1 MENIKLPNP
10 ITQTCTF
17 CVMDNSD
24 PQIEFDSEGVCNH
37 CKKALQML
45 EQKPYALPLYEKEE
59 KWQSLINE
67 IKGYGKNK
75 KYDCL
80 IGLSGGVD
88 STYVAYVVK
97 KAGLRPLAVHLD
109 NGWNSELSVMNI
121 ESICRKLDIELF
133 TKVLNWEEFKSL
145 QLAFLKA
152 STPDS
157 EVPTDHAIFA
167 TLFELANKF
176 DIKYILTGINIA
188 TESIL
193 PQTWSYGHWDWKY
206 IKNINKL
213 FGSKTLKDFPH
224 YGLLK
229 LIYNLK
235 IRNIK
240 WISTLNY
247 LPFNKSVAKKLIQQ
261 ELDWKDY
268 GGKHHESIYTKFFQ
282 TYILPT
288 KFGIDKR
295 KAHLSALICSNQIT
309 RDEALKELQTSTHNE
324 LEASNEKEYLIK
336 KFGISAEDFE
346 TIMQAKPK
354 TFHNYATNWS
364 LISKIQSFRKK
375 KQNA

>member
-24 PQIEFDSEGVCNH
+24 PQIEFDINGVCNH
-37 CKKALQML
+37 CKAALQIL
-45 EQKPYALPLYEKEE
+45 NQKPYALPHKEKEE
-59 KWQSLINE
+59 KWQTLVND
-67 IKGYGKNK
+67 IKAYGKNK

-121 ESICRKLDIELF
+121 ESICRKLNIELF

-206 IKNINKL
+206 IKNLNKL
-213 FGSKTLKDFPH
+213 FGSKTLRDFPH

-229 LIYNLK
+229 LIFNLK
-235 IRNIK
+235 IRKLK
-240 WISTLNY
+240 WVSTLNY
-247 LPFNKSVAKKLIQQ
+247 LPFNKSEAKRLIQQ

-282 TYILPT
+282 TYILPK

-295 KAHLSALICSNQIT
+295 KAHLSALICSNQIS
-309 RDEALKELQTSTHNE
+309 REEALKELKTSTYNE
-324 LEASNEKEYLIK
+324 LEASNEKEYLVK

-346 TIMQAKPK
+346 GIMDAEPK
-354 TFHNYATNWS
+354 TFHNYPNNWS
-364 LISKIQSFRKK
+364 LIDRIQSFRKK
-375 KQNA
+375 KK